1 MKKRITIILFALI
14 LVTTVI
20 LAVWKIESG
29 HQNIV
34 DSDVAKLQ
42 SLFDI
47 VLILCVIQMLVCEL
61 DIMYDIYYYFF
72 IPKDNDTKTTL
83 NGILFIVSLIILAVL
98 ISFVFLEKFVIQIE
112 IYLFLIAVYYI
123 MRISCFFVKT
133 KDTNECNMK

>member
-20 LAVWKIESG
+20 LAGWKIESG

-83 NGILFIVSLIILAVL
+83 NGILFIVSLMSKKFTPL
-98 ISFVFLEKFVIQIE
+98 IPTSI
-112 IYLFLIAVYYI
+112 
-123 MRISCFFVKT
+123 T
-133 KDTNECNMK
+133 KSST